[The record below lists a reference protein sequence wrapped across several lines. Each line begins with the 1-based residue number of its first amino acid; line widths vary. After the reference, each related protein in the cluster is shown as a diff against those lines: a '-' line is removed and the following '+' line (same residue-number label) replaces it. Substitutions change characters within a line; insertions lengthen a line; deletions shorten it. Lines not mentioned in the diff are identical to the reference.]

1 MLETKM
7 KTRVIHKHDIEANWE
22 KAVNFI
28 PKQAEII
35 VYDKDD
41 NYAYQRLKI
50 GDGETNV
57 NDLPFISGGQAD
69 WEQND
74 ENGSGYI
81 KNRPFYETPQK
92 SFHWDGEHAD
102 GDYVELYGLA
112 MGMTILGAKV
122 SDNALSMEQLKEGTL
137 YDRYGSKITVNPD
150 DIRSQYPEVI
160 IYGEHLLSV
169 LEDVFQY
176 GANLT
181 KGLYFTD
188 RTSNF
193 HYPKTFILSGDIKTL
208 DRKYISYV
216 PGENVEGK
224 TFNPY
229 GAPIVAKQGAEIF
242 NNYDT
247 NIATGINSHAE
258 GNYAYAVGN
267 YSHAEGYYTGA
278 DKEASHAEGYST
290 TAAAEYAHAEGY
302 GTRASGYASHAEGGH
317 STASGFYSHVEGLR
331 NTASGD
337 YSHAEGSYAVASG
350 TYSHAEGYKT
360 KASNSNSHAEGYWTE
375 AKGSYQHVQ
384 GKYNV
389 ADSGTYAH
397 IVGNGTSDFKRSNAH
412 TLDWSGNAWFAG
424 DVYVK
429 GTSQNNGSVL
439 ATKSYVDEHT
449 AVDENKLWSEDDR
462 NIFSNITSENYVNN
476 NGAIKLLDA
485 GNSPIK
491 NLVVTAK
498 EKTNKVYLTI
508 CGKNIANINKKVE
521 NTPSLSGGAV
531 LPAVL
536 PFTLGT
542 FSGEINSSS
551 ILPQYLPFVLN
562 VNKNS
567 DNKTNNILLPVGKII
582 LYINEGYKFSV
593 DLLKNN
599 TPILRKSLITE
610 LLIDN
615 SDNKYDEMQVSF
627 DNDDID
633 KVKFMAEIGETATGY
648 EPYRGYTVVYETSFT
663 AGETIDLTDE
673 LQNFNTVYGVTNVI
687 SNCNVSFDY
696 NQLKE
701 INTDGWLYSRG
712 GKVIT
717 TLATDYECGLMSS
730 EDKKKLNSFAPAT
743 DAEFAEMMASLDLID
758 VVGVN
763 GSVLTD
769 DFDNV
774 ITL

>member
-1 MLETKM
+1 MSVKQFNNVRLNL
-7 KTRVIHKHDIEANWE
+7 KHDTEQKWLQTN
-22 KAVNFI
+22 NFI
-28 PKQAEII
+28 PNKGEAI
-35 VYDKDD
+35 VYDKDET
-41 NYAYQRLKI
+41 YAYPRLKI

-57 NDLPFISGGQAD
+57 NDLPFISGGQSD

-122 SDNALSMEQLKEGTL
+122 SDNALSMEQLKEGAL
-137 YDRYGSKITVNPD
+137 YDQYGSKITVNPD

-224 TFNPY
+224 TFNLS
-229 GAPIVAKQGAEIF
+229 GTPIVAKQGAEIF
-242 NNYDT
+242 NDYTN
-247 NIATGINSHAE
+247 NIATGANSHAE
-258 GNYAYAVGN
+258 GYHTIASGN
-267 YSHAEGYYTGA
+267 ASHAEGYYTTASGVY
-278 DKEASHAEGYST
+278 SHAEGYFSNASGTGAHAEGDT
-290 TAAAEYAHAEGY
+290 TSASRNYAHAEG
-302 GTRASGYASHAEGGH
+302 GNTSASGSYA
-317 STASGFYSHVEGLR
+317 
-331 NTASGD
+331 
-337 YSHAEGSYAVASG
+337 HAEGSYTVASG
-350 TYSHAEGYKT
+350 TYSHAEGYNA
-360 KASNSNSHAEGYWTE
+360 KALKSSSHAEGYYTE

-389 ADSGTYAH
+389 IDSGTYAH
-397 IVGNGTSDFKRSNAH
+397 IVGNGTSTTKRSNAH

-429 GTSQNNGSVL
+429 GTSQSNGSVL
-439 ATKSYVDEHT
+439 ATKSYVDERII
-449 AVDENKLWSEDDR
+449 VDENKLWSEDDR
-462 NIFSNITSENYVNN
+462 NIFQNITSENYVNN
-476 NGAIKLLDA
+476 HGAIKLLDA

-498 EKTNKVYLTI
+498 EKTDKVYLTI

-536 PFTLGT
+536 PFTLGD
-542 FSGEINSSS
+542 FSGEVNSSS
-551 ILPQYLPFVLN
+551 ILPQYLPFGLN
-562 VNKNS
+562 V
-567 DNKTNNILLPVGKII
+567 DNKINNILLPVGKII

-593 DLLKNN
+593 NLLKNN
-599 TPILRKSLITE
+599 TSILRKDLITE

-627 DNDDID
+627 DGDDID

-648 EPYRGYTVVYETSFT
+648 EPYKGYTAVYETSFT
-663 AGETIDLTDE
+663 AGETVDLTDE

-701 INTDGWLYSRG
+701 TSTNDWLYSRG

-717 TLATDYECGLMSS
+717 TLATKYESGLMSK
-730 EDKKKLNSFAPAT
+730 EDKNKLDNFTVAT
-743 DAEFAEMMASLDLID
+743 DEDIYEMLLSIGIIENEND
-758 VVGVN
+758 N
-763 GSVLTD
+763 
-769 DFDNV
+769 FDALYNWNV
-774 ITL
+774 EKYGNCKS